1 MHRCAAPGTLARR
14 PDSSA
19 QRVERVG
26 APVQTDTMVGLRR
39 LGRESLFE
47 YPRKILRRN
56 ADTVVPE
63 LQMQLLTVGLA
74 SELGAH
80 SQYALF
86 LARIAHRLR
95 RVRSEE
101 HTSELQS
108 HSELV
113 CRL

>member
-14 PDSSA
+14 PDPSA

-47 YPRKILRRN
+47 YARRN
-56 ADTVVPE
+56 ADTVGPE
-63 LQMQLLTVGLA
+63 LQVQLLTVGLA

-95 RVRSEE
+95 RVDDEV
-101 HTSELQS
+101 LQ
-108 HSELV
+108 
-113 CRL
+113 

>member
-1 MHRCAAPGTLARR
+1 ILTRPPHNSPRSPYTTLFRSRCAAPGTLARR

-63 LQMQLLTVGLA
+63 LQM
-74 SELGAH
+74 
-80 SQYALF
+80 
-86 LARIAHRLR
+86 
-95 RVRSEE
+95 RSEE
-101 HTSELQS
+101 RRVGKE
-108 HSELV
+108 
-113 CRL
+113 CRCGWWESLY